1 MRLKLNKSF
10 RTISLTLCL
19 IALLLAA
26 SFGFNQR
33 VAAASVPAIAY
44 TFAPYPIFPLAQDQE
59 GYFPTAG
66 WRTSRPQ
73 NQALDK
79 KILKKLVK
87 RIRAGRIGGLDS
99 LLIVRNGYL
108 VTEEYFHGW
117 GPDDLHTL
125 QSDTKSITSLLVGAA
140 MLQGKISSVNEKV
153 VDMFPEY
160 EKIKNL
166 DDRKASM
173 SLQDL
178 LTMRAGFDWSEA
190 NYAGS
195 PLQQLNDCQ
204 CDWMKFVLNWPMR
217 DEPGTRFEYNSG
229 GVILLGGVIRNATGM
244 PTDVFAQRS
253 LFDPLGIT
261 QARWYYGQDGSPHT
275 GGGLNMRPRDM
286 AKIGY
291 LVLRDGRWEDKQIVS
306 EDWLKQSMQHA
317 VRSPRTFGS
326 HWVDYGYLWWLLSL
340 DSEGPDADIYTAS
353 GAYGQWIFI
362 IPRFDMVVVVT
373 GNAQTST
380 DWAGP
385 VEFLYT
391 DILRAVQ

>member
-1 MRLKLNKSF
+1 MAHSKSNKSF
-10 RTISLTLCL
+10 RMISLALCL
-19 IALLLAA
+19 IALLFAA
-26 SFGFNQR
+26 GFGVNQR
-33 VAAASVPAIAY
+33 VAAMISPAVANFI
-44 TFAPYPIFPLAQDQE
+44 TPVAQEQD
-59 GYFPTAG
+59 GYFPTTQ

-73 NQALDK
+73 DQALDK

-87 RIRAGRIGGLDS
+87 KIRTGRIGGLDS

-140 MLQGKISSVNEKV
+140 LLQGKISGVNEKV
-153 VDMFPEY
+153 VDLFPEY
-160 EKIKNL
+160 QKIKNL

-178 LTMRAGFDWSEA
+178 LTMRTGFDWSEA
-190 NYAGS
+190 NYQGS

-217 DEPGTRFEYNSG
+217 EDPGTRFEYNSG

-261 QARWYYGQDGSPHT
+261 QVRWYYGQDGSPHT

-291 LVLRDGRWEDKQIVS
+291 LVLRNGRWEDKQLVS
-306 EDWLKQSMQHA
+306 EDWLKQAMQHA

-326 HWVDYGYLWWLLSL
+326 HWVDYGYLWWLLPL
-340 DSEGPDADIYTAS
+340 EAEGPDADIYTAS
-353 GAYGQWIFI
+353 GALGQWIFI

-373 GNAQTST
+373 GNAQTYA
-380 DWAGP
+380 DWVGP

>member
-1 MRLKLNKSF
+1 MTLTNGVR
-10 RTISLTLCL
+10 RTFTI
-19 IALLLAA
+19 ILLWVFITITQA
-26 SFGFNQR
+26 
-33 VAAASVPAIAY
+33 V
-44 TFAPYPIFPLAQDQE
+44 AQDQAD
-59 GYFPTAG
+59 YFPTG
-66 WRTSRPQ
+66 QWRTSAPQ
-73 NQALDK
+73 DQALDK

-87 RIRAGRIGGLDS
+87 RIRAGKIGGLDS

-117 GPDDLHTL
+117 GPDALHTL

-140 MLQGKISSVNEKV
+140 LLQGKISSVNEKV
-153 VDMFPEY
+153 VDLFPEY
-160 EKIKNL
+160 RKIKNL

-178 LTMRAGFDWSEA
+178 LTMRTGFDWSEA
-190 NYAGS
+190 NYTGS

-217 DEPGTRFEYNSG
+217 EDPGTRFEYNSG
-229 GVILLGGVIRNATGM
+229 GVILLGGAIRNATEM

-261 QARWYYGQDGSPHT
+261 QVRWYYGQDGSAHT
-275 GGGLNMRPRDM
+275 GGGLNMRPQDM

-291 LVLRDGRWEDKQIVS
+291 LVLRNGRWEDKQIVS

-326 HWVDYGYLWWLLSL
+326 HWVDYGYLWWLLPL
-340 DSEGPDADIYTAS
+340 DAEGPDADIYTAS
-353 GAYGQWIFI
+353 GALGQWIFI

-373 GNAQTST
+373 GNAQTYT

-391 DILRAVQ
+391 DILRAVR

>member
-1 MRLKLNKSF
+1 MRKACAIILLCAF
-10 RTISLTLCL
+10 VTITQ
-19 IALLLAA
+19 A
-26 SFGFNQR
+26 
-33 VAAASVPAIAY
+33 V
-44 TFAPYPIFPLAQDQE
+44 AQDQA
-59 GYFPTAG
+59 GYFPPAQ
-66 WRTSRPQ
+66 WRTSPPQ
-73 NQALDK
+73 DQALDK

-87 RIRAGRIGGLDS
+87 KIRGGKIGGLDS

-108 VTEEYFHGW
+108 VTEEYFRGW
-117 GPDDLHTL
+117 GRDDLHTL

-140 MLQGKISSVNEKV
+140 LLQGKIASVNEKV
-153 VDMFPEY
+153 VDLFPEY
-160 EKIKNL
+160 RKIKNL

-178 LTMRAGFDWSEA
+178 LTMRTGFDWSED

-217 DEPGTRFEYNSG
+217 DDPGTRFEYNSG
-229 GVILLGGVIRNATGM
+229 GVILLGGVIRNATEM

-261 QARWYYGQDGSPHT
+261 QVRWYYGQDGSAHT
-275 GGGLNMRPRDM
+275 GGGLNMRPQDM

-291 LVLRDGRWEDKQIVS
+291 LVLRNGRWEDKQIVS

-326 HWVDYGYLWWLLSL
+326 HWVDYGYLWWLLPL
-340 DSEGPDADIYTAS
+340 DAEGPDADIYTAS
-353 GAYGQWIFI
+353 GALGQWIFI

-373 GNAQTST
+373 GNAQTYT

-391 DILRAVQ
+391 DILRAVR